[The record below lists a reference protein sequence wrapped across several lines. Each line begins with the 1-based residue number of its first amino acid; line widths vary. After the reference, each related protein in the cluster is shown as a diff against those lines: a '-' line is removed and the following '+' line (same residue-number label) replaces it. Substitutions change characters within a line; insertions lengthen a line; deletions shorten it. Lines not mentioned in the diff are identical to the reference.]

1 MLCAAC
7 PATRAEPLLVRDQ
20 NPLIRGVYLPVGRPA
35 TRADQA
41 ARQDLTLTIS
51 NTTNMDT
58 SGDGEL
64 LVDGETTELRWSGNW
79 PLSHGWQLQLSVP
92 VVHYEGG
99 HLDSIID
106 GWHRFLGLPRGDRP
120 ARPED
125 ELEFYYRGSGGASVD
140 ITDSHTGLG
149 DSAIEAGYTV
159 LASARSTLDLWLGLE
174 LPTGERSALTGNG
187 SVDGAVWLSGARQ
200 LTQRWQWMR
209 PRNCTPRFRRAA
221 ATEARELIPFG
232 SVALG
237 WEGSPAYGIAVQVDT
252 HGSCVD
258 NSDVEFLDSAAL
270 LTVGGHYR
278 TRTGWRFELAV
289 TEDLRAGTS
298 PDVAFYFAI
307 RWQR

>member
-1 MLCAAC
+1 MARPGRRRWALALPVLCAVC
-7 PATRAEPLLVRDQ
+7 PALRADPFLVRDQ

-64 LVDGETTELRWSGNW
+64 LIDGETTELRWSGNW

-106 GWHRFLGLPRGDRP
+106 SWHRFLGLPRGDRP

-200 LTQRWQWMR
+200 LTQRWQLD
-209 PRNCTPRFRRAA
+209 AS
-221 ATEARELIPFG
+221 L
-232 SVALG
+232 
-237 WEGSPAYGIAVQVDT
+237 GIARPPMALRYKSMPTAVASIT
-252 HGSCVD
+252 ATW
-258 NSDVEFLDSAAL
+258 NSWTRRRCSRLVGI
-270 LTVGGHYR
+270 TVPAPGG
-278 TRTGWRFELAV
+278 V
-289 TEDLRAGTS
+289 S
-298 PDVAFYFAI
+298 S
-307 RWQR
+307 WQ